1 MVLRPW
7 QTKVRI
13 ALISHPFPSPH
24 ASPPPKWGGSWCYGE
39 CRQKCQWRFFF
50 CLPHT
55 QAPPPRGGGHGAT
68 ESADKNASGI
78 NFSLRSHIQAP
89 PMWGGPVATA
99 NAKAK

>member
-1 MVLRPW
+1 MQAPP
-7 QTKVRI
+7 QSGGGHGATESADKN
-13 ALISHPFPSPH
+13 
-24 ASPPPKWGGSWCYGE
+24 ASGA
-39 CRQKCQWRFFF
+39 FFF
-50 CLPHT
+50 CRPHT